1 MKKAEKFE
9 EAIAKLREQIL
20 KGVFGERGQM
30 PPMSVLEKELGVKH
44 TTMVEVIR
52 LLQGEGL
59 ITGNGNR
66 RLTATPP
73 RKRVPLTDAPFTT
86 YLRREGLEPVTE
98 YLELPER
105 KPMDKELAMLFSVSE
120 GTLYVAR
127 VRRDGTSTTKY
138 RLTSKYYLS
147 SLIDD
152 ETLKRMQGNDRY
164 DAVLDIKQK
173 KGVSTHFM
181 IEDVIARLPSD
192 RERDLLS
199 IARTAPVLEVTR
211 TSYDQEGGHVLW
223 LNRIVHV
230 GSLFVMHYE
239 HRGEQL
245 WKETETK
252 VAAK

>member
-1 MKKAEKFE
+1 MKKAERFE
-9 EAIAKLREQIL
+9 EAAAKLREQIL

-30 PPMSVLEKELGVKH
+30 PPMSVLEQELGVKH

-59 ITGNGNR
+59 VTGNGNR

-73 RKRVPLTDAPFTT
+73 RKRVPLTDAPFTV

-105 KPMDKELAMLFSVSE
+105 KPMDKELATLFGVPE

-127 VRRDGTSTTKY
+127 IRRDGTPMTKY

-152 ETLKRMQGNDRY
+152 ETLKGMQGNDRY
-164 DAVLDIKQK
+164 DAILDIKQK
-173 KGVSTHFM
+173 QGISAHFM
-181 IEDVIARLPSD
+181 TEDIIARLPTD
-192 RERDLLS
+192 QERELLNVV
-199 IARTAPVLEVTR
+199 RTAPVLEVLR
-211 TSYDQEGGHVLW
+211 AGYDQEGGYVLW

-245 WKETETK
+245 WKEAESNGR
-252 VAAK
+252 

>member
-9 EAIAKLREQIL
+9 EAAAKLREQIL

-59 ITGNGNR
+59 VIGNGNR

-73 RKRVPLTDAPFTT
+73 RKRVPLTDAPFTV

-105 KPMDKELAMLFSVSE
+105 KPMNKELAALFGVPE
-120 GTLYVAR
+120 GTLYVAQ
-127 VRRDGTSTTKY
+127 VRCDGTATTKY

-152 ETLKRMQGNDRY
+152 ETLKGMRENDRY
-164 DAVLDIKQK
+164 DAILDIKQK
-173 KGVSTHFM
+173 KGISTHFM
-181 IEDVIARLPSD
+181 IEDIIGRLPSD
-192 RERDLLS
+192 RERNLLN

-211 TSYDQEGGHVLW
+211 TGYDQEGGHVLW
-223 LNRIVHV
+223 LNRIIHV

-245 WKETETK
+245 WKEAESNNR
-252 VAAK
+252 

>member
-9 EAIAKLREQIL
+9 EASAKLREQIL

-59 ITGNGNR
+59 VTGNGNR

-86 YLRREGLEPVTE
+86 YLRQEGLEPVTE
-98 YLELPER
+98 YLEVPER
-105 KPMDKELAMLFSVSE
+105 KPMDKELARLFGLPE

-127 VRRDGTSTTKY
+127 VRRDGTATTTY

-152 ETLKRMQGNDRY
+152 ETLRGMQGDDHY

-173 KGVSTHFM
+173 KGMSAHFM
-181 IEDVIARLPSD
+181 AEDVIARLPSEPE
-192 RERDLLS
+192 REWLN

-211 TSYDQEGGHVLW
+211 TCYDHEGGHVLW
-223 LNRIVHV
+223 LNRIIHV

-239 HRGEQL
+239 HRGERL
-245 WKETETK
+245 WKEAETK
-252 VAAK
+252 

>member
-9 EAIAKLREQIL
+9 EAAARLREQIV

-30 PPMSVLEKELGVKH
+30 PPMSVLEKELGVRH

-59 ITGNGNR
+59 VTGNGNR

-73 RKRVPLTDAPFTT
+73 RRRVPLTDAPFTA
-86 YLRREGLEPVTE
+86 YLKREGLEPVTE

-105 KPMDKELAMLFSVSE
+105 KPMEKELARLFNVPE

-127 VRRDGTSTTKY
+127 IRRDGTATTRY

-152 ETLKRMQGNDRY
+152 ETLKGMQDNDRY
-164 DAVLDIKQK
+164 DTILDIKQK
-173 KGVSTHFM
+173 KGVSATFM
-181 IEDVIARLPSD
+181 TEDVITRLPSE
-192 RERDLLS
+192 RERDLLN

-211 TSYDQEGGHVLW
+211 TCYDQEGGHVLW
-223 LNRIVHV
+223 LNRMVHV
-230 GSLFVMHYE
+230 GSFFVLHSEY
-239 HRGEQL
+239 RGERL
-245 WKETETK
+245 WKE
-252 VAAK
+252 